1 MPVLRLHAPAPEEP
15 LAWFTGDSEGLA
27 VALDRYA
34 KLERMARG
42 PFAWLTPVRLA
53 FVIGV
58 VVWATARGVEATW
71 FYLLSRS
78 GFGEIPISLAFVQA
92 ASDVAFVVWVGSLA
106 SIAAFWLT
114 DTIRARAG
122 AR

>member
-1 MPVLRLHAPAPEEP
+1 M
-15 LAWFTGDSEGLA
+15 
-27 VALDRYA
+27 ALDRYA

-114 DTIRARAG
+114 DTIRATAS